1 MKKLYFPITGTQHH
15 YGKEF
20 IEPGMEVKLVKETDN
35 EFCKEAMNK
44 PLDLC
49 NADINKAV
57 FKNVMFFS
65 IAEGG
70 AMGEPGGV
78 LFYVESGELYHFNYV
93 YGDVDIKK
101 VEEMFPTLT
110 ECKFGLFGI
119 DSQVPKGWKYV
130 SLGMGNHLI
139 MKENVYEQFMDKFS
153 EEMEPSIIYQNWVNV
168 ARDILLLL

>member
-1 MKKLYFPITGTQHH
+1 MKKLYFTITGTQHH

-78 LFYVESGELYHFNYV
+78 LLYVESGELYHFNYV

-110 ECKFGLFGI
+110 ECKFGLF
-119 DSQVPKGWKYV
+119 
-130 SLGMGNHLI
+130 
-139 MKENVYEQFMDKFS
+139 
-153 EEMEPSIIYQNWVNV
+153 
-168 ARDILLLL
+168 